1 MTLELTCLALA
12 GLLWAA
18 QLAHLALRANLEIG
32 SRYFLSPRDTDPP
45 QPLSPG
51 TARLKRAYQNHHEA
65 LLLFGIAVTVLTLAG
80 KESTLTSALAIA
92 YLLARFLFVP
102 AYLGG
107 WSPWRSVFFGIGYL
121 CSILLLLLALF

>member
-1 MTLELTCLALA
+1 MSVELTCLALA

-65 LLLFGIAVTVLTLAG
+65 LLLFAVAIAVLTLAD
-80 KESTLTSALAIA
+80 KESAVTASLAVA
-92 YLLARFLFVP
+92 YLLARTLFVP
-102 AYLGG
+102 AYLLG
-107 WSPWRSVFFGIGYL
+107 WSPLRSVFFGIGYL
-121 CSILLLLLALF
+121 CSILLLVLALL